1 MVLTTLDILYI
12 TLSIFTS
19 IVWVLLTI
27 ALFRLIKILWVVNE
41 TMEYVKK
48 VNYLLSMWEQIPSI
62 VIEKI
67 KSIIGK

>member
-12 TLSIFTS
+12 VLSITTS
-19 IVWVLLTI
+19 IIWVLLAI

-41 TMEYVKK
+41 TMEYLRKI
-48 VNYLLSMWEQIPSI
+48 NSLLSMWEQIPNI
-62 VIEKI
+62 VIEKV

>member
-48 VNYLLSMWEQIPSI
+48 VNYLLSIWEQIPSI